1 MAKGNAT
8 QPAARRV
15 RTKRSSSTQ
24 THLSH
29 HQRKCSICRHPER
42 ETIERMF
49 LHWQS
54 SSTIHLR
61 FMLPDRSTIYDHAH
75 ATGLFA
81 KRRRNLRFA
90 LENIIER
97 ADECKISAHGIVA
110 AIKACA
116 SITASGEWI
125 EPARRVIYT
134 STSAPTASVAASRRP
149 PQRQVSH
156 PFANPYANYDGRSA
170 FWSASDQP
178 DLTGDGWYTRDKRV
192 WPDTDSPYSSS
203 TPSTPARVT
212 PSATPASSAPAST
225 SSAPG
230 KPPAPGATASAS
242 VTARATQPSSAPSQ
256 TTTTAANGPSHRP
269 AATVSAP
276 PATRPQPPESRTS
289 NRYTAGL
296 KIPATHTKQTSAP
309 HSNRYK

>member
-1 MAKGNAT
+1 MAKGTAT
-8 QPAARRV
+8 QPTARRA
-15 RTKRSSSTQ
+15 RTKPSRSAQ
-24 THLSH
+24 THLSR
-29 HQRKCSICRHPER
+29 HQRKCRHPER
-42 ETIERMF
+42 ETIEGMF

-134 STSAPTASVAASRRP
+134 SSSAPAASVPASHRP
-149 PQRQVSH
+149 PQRQASH

-170 FWSASDQP
+170 YSSASDQP
-178 DLTGDGWYTRDKRV
+178 DLTGDGWYTRDKRI

-203 TPSTPARVT
+203 TPSTPASVSTSRT
-212 PSATPASSAPAST
+212 ANTPAAT
-225 SSAPG
+225 SSA
-230 KPPAPGATASAS
+230 S
-242 VTARATQPSSAPSQ
+242 VAARATQHSSAPSQ
-256 TTTTAANGPSHRP
+256 TTTTAAHSPSQKP
-269 AATVSAP
+269 TATVSAP
-276 PATRPQPPESRTS
+276 PTTRLQSPESRTS
-289 NRYTAGL
+289 NRYTTGL
-296 KIPATHTKQTSAP
+296 KIPVTHTKQTSAP
-309 HSNRYK
+309 HSNRHK